1 MFERMCT
8 AVNHRKK
15 MTVRFN
21 MSLDTLTTTSVV
33 REARPRTK
41 CSRALKVPTP
51 SALGRRGEVE
61 GKRWRRRVKRK

>member
-1 MFERMCT
+1 MIERMCT

-15 MTVRFN
+15 MTVRFKK
-21 MSLDTLTTTSVV
+21 SLDTLTTTSVV

-51 SALGRRGEVE
+51 SAFGREGELE
-61 GKRWRRRVKRK
+61 KKR